1 MQTID
6 KLAWIEVKDR
16 KMLSTRT
23 RGRRTWYI
31 PGGKR
36 ENNESNVEALTREIQ
51 EELSVALV
59 RDSISHYGDF
69 EAQADGHPEGVQ
81 VKMQC
86 YTADY
91 TGQLRPAGEIEELD
105 WLTSADLDRVSPVDR
120 LIVERLRAEGKI
132 G

>member
-1 MQTID
+1 METID
-6 KLAWIEVKDR
+6 KLAWIEIKGGR
-16 KMLSTRT
+16 MLSTRT
-23 RGRRTWYI
+23 RGRRIWYI

-36 ENNESNVEALTREIQ
+36 EDGESDVEALTREIQ
-51 EELSVALV
+51 EELSVALI

-69 EAQADGHPEGVQ
+69 EAQADGHAEGVQ

-86 YTADY
+86 YTAEY
-91 TGQLRPAGEIEELD
+91 MGQLRPAGEIEELA

-132 G
+132 S